1 MCFLF
6 DTFSSREPEPASIED
21 ALEAHAVIA
30 VQFRFLRTIA
40 PIEIL
45 VRAERRRALQLLV
58 VNVGFVGFEF
68 DVVAQAAG
76 SESPTMVHGNT
87 ARRHCRAGPPQE
99 LAV

>member
-1 MCFLF
+1 MGWRVFFTRTGTHC
-6 DTFSSREPEPASIED
+6 
-21 ALEAHAVIA
+21 ALGAAPIRRHAATA
-30 VQFRFLRTIA
+30 VQLRFLRTIA

-45 VRAERRRALQLLV
+45 VRAERRRALQLFV
-58 VNVGFVGFEF
+58 VDVEFVGFEF